1 MCRAQWWQHGVIYQI
16 YPRSFADSN
25 GDGIG
30 DLQGIIDH
38 LDHLAGG
45 PDSLGID
52 AVWISPFYPSPMR
65 DFGYDVSD
73 YTAVDSVFGDMETFD
88 RLVAACHT
96 RGIHVV
102 IDLVLNHTS
111 DEHPWFVQARASR
124 NSPKHDWY
132 LWYPGARGRK
142 PNNWICQFE
151 VSGAWWPNEQTDERY
166 LGTFTRH
173 QPEVNW
179 RNPELREAMYD
190 VLRFWLDHGVDGFRL
205 DVINWFIKDD
215 QLRNNPRSLRLI
227 PDFFQ
232 HHIYDRNQPETHR
245 ICKQMREL
253 TDHHTEQTGRPH
265 VLIGEVYTDH
275 APLAASYY
283 GDGRDELHL
292 VFNFAL
298 LFQPWSAARMANATA
313 EWYALL
319 PDQAWPTVTLS
330 NHDQPRHASRY
341 AAGRPGVTDGRAKVA
356 AGLLLT
362 VRGTPF
368 LYYGEEIGM
377 QNVRIRRSQLQDPL
391 GRRTWPFPL
400 GRDGERTPMQWS
412 PAEHAGFTTGT
423 PWLPLHP
430 GFAERNVAV
439 QRSDPASTLSWYRA
453 LIALRR
459 ARRSLSLGGITFIDL
474 AHRDCMAYVRELDEE
489 QTLVLLNL
497 SDRPA
502 LLSASFLP
510 TDATVLLGTHRAA
523 GAAVGG
529 EDTALCGLEVVVAH
543 VGY

>member
-1 MCRAQWWQHGVIYQI
+1 MCRAPWWQHGVIYQI

-151 VSGAWWPNEQTDERY
+151 VSSAWWPNEQTDERY

-205 DVINWFIKDD
+205 DVVNWFIKDD

-245 ICKQMREL
+245 ICKEMREL
-253 TDHHTEQTGRPH
+253 TDHHTEQTGQPR
-265 VLIGEVYTDH
+265 VLIGEVYTGH
-275 APLAASYY
+275 AALAASYY

-298 LFQPWSAARMANATA
+298 LFQPWSAARMAIATA

-341 AAGRPGVTDGRAKVA
+341 AAGRPGVTDGRTKVA

-474 AHRDCMAYVRELDEE
+474 GHRDCMAYVRELDEE

-502 LLSASFLP
+502 LLSAGSLP

-523 GAAVGG
+523 GVAVGG
-529 EDTALCGLEVVVAH
+529 KDTALCGLEVVVAH
-543 VGY
+543 VG